1 MQTDNFISTTTTMM
15 SDVHLNTKSQTA
27 QGIPTQWKKNHRLL
41 RVVLWKE
48 LSSGYCMIYYSL
60 RSQTESGQYSINWQ
74 FYPLF
79 AHVLRLDE
87 VESSTSGQ
95 FDIGILSICLD
106 EWKKVGSSSQTQ
118 RVVATC

>member
-15 SDVHLNTKSQTA
+15 SDVHSNTKSQTA

-106 EWKKVGSSSQTQ
+106 EWKKVGSLSQTQ